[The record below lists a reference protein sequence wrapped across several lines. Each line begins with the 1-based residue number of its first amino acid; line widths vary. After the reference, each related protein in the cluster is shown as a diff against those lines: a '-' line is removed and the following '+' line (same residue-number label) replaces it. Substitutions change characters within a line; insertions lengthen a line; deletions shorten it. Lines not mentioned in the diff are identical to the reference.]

1 MNREYKKEIN
11 MLKINTL
18 SITSAN
24 IFVTSDAEIIFEKCF
39 DLNK

>member
-11 MLKINTL
+11 MLKINTR
-18 SITSAN
+18 SITS
-24 IFVTSDAEIIFEKCF
+24 ISDAEIIFEKCF